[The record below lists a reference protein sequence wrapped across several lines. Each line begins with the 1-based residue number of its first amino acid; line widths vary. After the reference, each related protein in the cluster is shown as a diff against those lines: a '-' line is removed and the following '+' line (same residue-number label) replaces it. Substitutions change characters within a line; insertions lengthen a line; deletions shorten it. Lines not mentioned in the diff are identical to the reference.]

1 MILFLRGEEDKNGQ
15 KMDNLIK
22 FLTEND
28 DMHKNN
34 NTMHE

>member
-1 MILFLRGEEDKNGQ
+1 MILFLRGEV

>member
-15 KMDNLIK
+15 LDNLIK

>member
-1 MILFLRGEEDKNGQ
+1 MILFLRGEGI